1 MSDVFGGNKMVKLQD
16 FAKQQGVTDRQ
27 IQRLL
32 KKYEVELE
40 GLFER
45 RNQNGTWL
53 SDEACDILKSKMK
66 TNPVVVIDDET
77 EKLRKRIE
85 ELEERMERKDLLIEK
100 LQSRVEE
107 KECYIEGIKKEQ
119 LLLEE
124 QVKEAE
130 SERLRA
136 ENAEAELE
144 RLKGRSLLER
154 IARKYE

>member
-144 RLKGRSLLER
+144 RLKGRTLLER

>member
-1 MSDVFGGNKMVKLQD
+1 MSDMFGGNEMVKLQD

>member
-1 MSDVFGGNKMVKLQD
+1 MSDVFGGNEMVKLQD

-53 SDEACDILKSKMK
+53 SDDACDILKSKMK

-136 ENAEAELE
+136 DNAEAELE
-144 RLKGRSLLER
+144 RLKGRTLLER